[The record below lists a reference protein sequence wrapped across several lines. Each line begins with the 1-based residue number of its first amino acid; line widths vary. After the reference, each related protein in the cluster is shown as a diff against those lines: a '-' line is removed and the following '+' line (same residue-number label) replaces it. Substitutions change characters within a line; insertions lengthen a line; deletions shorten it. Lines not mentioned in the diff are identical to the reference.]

1 MIKKNCTI
9 TQWWLFQ
16 FWIATKKWINC
27 SLAQRQFLVL
37 MKICLE
43 VGRDLVSCWKAMT
56 VKTKKLRRN
65 RHSNITLYK
74 KCFFFVMR
82 VPFVFPCSILKVR
95 NTCEENVFDRTEIK
109 TAENRKESVPYLV
122 FPLGL
127 TRTLLRTLFAEVFAV
142 PVQRV
147 VPLHFYLD
155 RLLVGPPWDP
165 RQQAEIYRK

>member
-1 MIKKNCTI
+1 
-9 TQWWLFQ
+9 
-16 FWIATKKWINC
+16 
-27 SLAQRQFLVL
+27 
-37 MKICLE
+37 
-43 VGRDLVSCWKAMT
+43 
-56 VKTKKLRRN
+56 
-65 RHSNITLYK
+65 
-74 KCFFFVMR
+74 MR

-147 VPLHFYLD
+147 VPLHFYLN

>member
-1 MIKKNCTI
+1 MVVVPVLDRYQKMNQLFFGPEAISCFNENLFGSWKRSGLLLEGDDSKNKNAQKKSSFKHNPL
-9 TQWWLFQ
+9 QKVF
-16 FWIATKKWINC
+16 
-27 SLAQRQFLVL
+27 S
-37 MKICLE
+37 
-43 VGRDLVSCWKAMT
+43 
-56 VKTKKLRRN
+56 
-65 RHSNITLYK
+65 
-74 KCFFFVMR
+74 FVMR
-82 VPFVFPCSILKVR
+82 VPFVFPCTILKIR
-95 NTCEENVFDRTEIK
+95 NTCEENLFDRTEIK